1 MAQDKESKDK
11 KLVEELQ
18 RKLEW
23 LTYEADEEEFDPQQV
38 QAILALLN
46 RLDPPD
52 DVRIRPDGSFVT
64 AADGGAAGQEDGLAS
79 VRDPEAAL
87 ERFKRRYGITDEDLA
102 RKTGKGRAASD
113 GSAELSEELAP
124 SFGGVRAADG
134 NIAAGNV
141 LPWRAAD
148 RNASYG
154 QSAEES
160 ISQERAAGNAS
171 FERAAGG
178 SENGG
183 RPIDGY
189 EKEKKKG
196 KTRRNGRQR
205 SRFAVVSGRAAAA
218 VVIAVG
224 ALTFLGLGTSAVTR
238 KPFFEVVQDGVNR
251 LRITVT
257 GDDGMEEVGEVVY
270 GDNERVYYDSWEE
283 VKEEVPDIMIPTYIP
298 EGMELE
304 ELYKADIINS
314 TLFQGIY
321 HNKNREE
328 LEISIKYF
336 NGDYSKGMIAN
347 HEDWNII
354 EYNGDES
361 ISIYQKDS
369 FYKLDFFQADFFYT
383 ITGNNIEELSNIK
396 IGMK

>member
-64 AADGGAAGQEDGLAS
+64 AADGGGAGQEDGLVS

-102 RKTGKGRAASD
+102 RKTGKSRTASD

-124 SFGGVRAADG
+124 GFGGVRAADG

-141 LPWRAAD
+141 LPWHAAD

-160 ISQERAAGNAS
+160 ISQGRAVGSTS

-189 EKEKKKG
+189 EKERKKG

-205 SRFAVVSGRAAAA
+205 SRFAVVGGRAAAA

-224 ALTFLGLGTSAVTR
+224 TLTFLGLGTSAVTR

-270 GDNERVYYDSWEE
+270 KEDDRIYYDSWED
-283 VKEEVPDIMIPTYIP
+283 VKKEFPDIMIPTYIP
-298 EGMELE
+298 EGMRLD
-304 ELYKADIINS
+304 ELYRNDLVSFFMFQGKYYDADGRQTIISIRYFHEKYGLKSFINS
-314 TLFQGIY
+314 E
-321 HNKNREE
+321 N
-328 LEISIKYF
+328 
-336 NGDYSKGMIAN
+336 
-347 HEDWNII
+347 WNIV
-354 EYNGDES
+354 EYNEKGSWD
-361 ISIYQKDS
+361 IYQKDS
-369 FYKLDFFQADFFYT
+369 NYQINLVRDRILYT
-383 ITGNNIEELSNIK
+383 VMGENQKEIIDIVEKIE
-396 IGMK
+396 

>member
-1 MAQDKESKDK
+1 MAQDKESRDK

-64 AADGGAAGQEDGLAS
+64 AADGGAAGQEDGLVSA
-79 VRDPEAAL
+79 RDPEAAL

-102 RKTGKGRAASD
+102 RKTGKSRTASD

-124 SFGGVRAADG
+124 GFGGVRAADG

-160 ISQERAAGNAS
+160 ISQERAAGSAS

-189 EKEKKKG
+189 EKERKKG

-205 SRFAVVSGRAAAA
+205 SRFAVVGGRAAAA

-257 GDDGMEEVGEVVY
+257 GDDEDFEVIENIKI
-270 GDNERVYYDSWEE
+270 DRIYYESWDDIK
-283 VKEEVPDIMIPTYIP
+283 KEELNILIPSYIP
-298 EGMELE
+298 EGLVLD
-304 ELYKADIINS
+304 ELYQNS
-314 TLFQGIY
+314 LSGSRIY
-321 HNKNREE
+321 IGRYSSEVTDNEM
-328 LEISIKYF
+328 IVSVQSF
-336 NGDYSKGMIAN
+336 NGNYSNYGVSSDGWERISQDIDSEYMLYKKNSLYKVYYVNGKYIY
-347 HEDWNII
+347 II
-354 EYNGDES
+354 EGNVLDE
-361 ISIYQKDS
+361 I
-369 FYKLDFFQADFFYT
+369 
-383 ITGNNIEELSNIK
+383 IK
-396 IGMK
+396 VTEGLN